1 MSVPELY
8 TFLLDFDSTLVGAES
23 LEVMAEVCLPE
34 GAEGARRR
42 ARIAELTRAGMEGQI
57 DFGAGLRERLALLDL
72 RREHL
77 PAIVER
83 LQQAI
88 SPSFRANRA
97 FLAEHAARIHVLSAG
112 FVELIVPVI
121 EALGLHAGNVHANR
135 LRFDDDGRLQ
145 GCDEA
150 NPLARAGGKAAL
162 LRTLELP
169 APRVLV
175 GDGWSDL
182 EAAEAGAVE
191 RFYAYTEHV
200 RRAPVLARAPRQAA
214 SFDEVLFDLGLR
226 GVHSYPK
233 SKLKVLLLENI
244 HPSAVEAFAAAGY
257 SVETVAGAL
266 DEDALTARIGE
277 IAILGLRSK
286 TRLNARVLAHARR
299 LLAVGAFCIGTN
311 QIDLA
316 AARGRGIAVFNAP
329 YSNTRSVVELALAEI
344 ILLLRGLPEKLR
356 QMDRGV
362 WDKSV
367 GPAREVRGKTLG
379 IVGYGNIGMQL
390 SVLAEAAG
398 MRVLYVDLA
407 ERLALGT
414 ARRMPSLR
422 ALLTECDA
430 VSVHVD
436 GRPENRNLFGAAEF
450 AAMPRGSVFLNLAR
464 GHVVDLDALKAAL
477 DSGHLRGAALDV
489 FPEEPARNGDAFT
502 HPLRENPRLLLTPH
516 IGGSTLEAQADI
528 GRYVGQRLIDYL
540 DTGSTEGAVNV
551 PALRLP
557 PQARAH
563 RLVHLHANQPGVLAR
578 INEALSAHGAN
589 ILGQYL
595 KTDSE
600 VGYVITDV
608 DRDYSPDL
616 LDAIRAVPHT
626 LRFRMLY

>member
-1 MSVPELY
+1 MSVPEPY

-72 RREHL
+72 RREQL

-83 LQQAI
+83 LRRAI
-88 SPSFRANRA
+88 SPSFCANRA

-135 LRFDDDGRLQ
+135 LHFDADGRLQ

-266 DEDALTARIGE
+266 DEDALTARQVEKHAAPGHGRE
-277 IAILGLRSK
+277 LGGAEQVAVLGPAIDVHTDRVALGQQRAQVGHAPRRAQRQALGQ
-286 TRLNARVLAHARR
+286 VDVQHAHAGR
-299 LLAVGAFCIGTN
+299 LGQHRELHADVAVADDA
-311 QIDLA
+311 QRLA
-316 AARGRGIAVFNAP
+316 AHLARRADGFVPHAAVHLP
-329 YSNTRSVVELALAEI
+329 Q
-344 ILLLRGLPEKLR
+344 LLR
-356 QMDRGV
+356 QAAQQQND
-362 WDKSV
+362 
-367 GPAREVRGKTLG
+367 LG
-379 IVGYGNIGMQL
+379 
-390 SVLAEAAG
+390 
-398 MRVLYVDLA
+398 
-407 ERLALGT
+407 
-414 ARRMPSLR
+414 
-422 ALLTECDA
+422 
-430 VSVHVD
+430 
-436 GRPENRNLFGAAEF
+436 
-450 AAMPRGSVFLNLAR
+450 
-464 GHVVDLDALKAAL
+464 
-477 DSGHLRGAALDV
+477 
-489 FPEEPARNGDAFT
+489 
-502 HPLRENPRLLLTPH
+502 
-516 IGGSTLEAQADI
+516 
-528 GRYVGQRLIDYL
+528 
-540 DTGSTEGAVNV
+540 
-551 PALRLP
+551 
-557 PQARAH
+557 
-563 RLVHLHANQPGVLAR
+563 
-578 INEALSAHGAN
+578 
-589 ILGQYL
+589 
-595 KTDSE
+595 
-600 VGYVITDV
+600 
-608 DRDYSPDL
+608 
-616 LDAIRAVPHT
+616 
-626 LRFRMLY
+626 

>member
-1 MSVPELY
+1 MPVPQ
-8 TFLLDFDSTLVGAES
+8 TFLLDFDSTLVGLES
-23 LEVMAEVCLPE
+23 LEVMAEVCLPQDDT
-34 GAEGARRR
+34 GAAKRQ
-42 ARIAELTRAGMEGQI
+42 RIAELTAAGMEGRL
-57 DFGAGLRERLALLDL
+57 DFGDALRERMSLLDI
-72 RREHL
+72 RQDQL
-77 PAIVER
+77 PDVVAR
-83 LQQAI
+83 LMAAV

-97 FLAEHAARIHVLSAG
+97 FLKENAARIHVLSSG

-121 EALGLHAGNVHANR
+121 ESLGLRAENVHANR
-135 LRFDDDGRLQ
+135 LLFDEHGRSLGYDDH
-145 GCDEA
+145 
-150 NPLARAGGKAAL
+150 NPLASAGGKVML
-162 LRTLELP
+162 VRNLDFP

-175 GDGWSDL
+175 GDGWSDW
-182 EAAEAGAVE
+182 EVANAGLVE

-200 RRAPVLARAPRQAA
+200 RRESVLARSERQAA
-214 SFDEVLFDLGLR
+214 SFDEVLHDLGLR
-226 GVHSYPK
+226 GIHSYPK

-244 HPSAVEAFAAAGY
+244 HPCAVEAFTRAGY
-257 SVETVAGAL
+257 SVEVEAGAL
-266 DEDALTARIGE
+266 DEEQLFARLAD
-277 IAILGLRSK
+277 IAVLGIRSK
-286 TRLNARVLAHARR
+286 TRLTGKVLGQARR
-299 LLAVGAFCIGTN
+299 LVAIGAFCIGTN

-316 AARGRGIAVFNAP
+316 AARSRGVAVFNAP

-356 QMDRGV
+356 QMDRGI

-398 MRVLYVDLA
+398 MRVLYFDLA

-414 ARRMPSLR
+414 ARRVPGLHEML
-422 ALLTECDA
+422 AECDA
-430 VSVHVD
+430 VSLHVD
-436 GRPENRNLFGAAEF
+436 GRAENRNLFGAAEF
-450 AAMPRGSVFLNLAR
+450 AAMRKGSVLLNLSR
-464 GHVVDLDALKAAL
+464 GHVVDLDALKEAL

-489 FPEEPARNGDAFT
+489 FPDEPARNGDPFR

-516 IGGSTLEAQADI
+516 IGGSTLEAQEDI
-528 GRYVGQRLIDYL
+528 GRYVAQRLIDYL

-557 PQARAH
+557 PQERAH
-563 RLVHLHANQPGVLAR
+563 RLVHLHLNQPGVLAR

-595 KTDSE
+595 KTDGD

-608 DRDYSPDL
+608 ARDYSPAL
-616 LDAIRAVPHT
+616 LDSIKAVPHT
-626 LRFRMLY
+626 LRFRVLY